1 MEELKLSNE
10 GRHETAA
17 RLRESR
23 EFVSSLP
30 KTTLTQNALDT
41 FEHILMLLDYEHG
54 NLFDY
59 IADLIDRPT
68 CRNVSGC
75 QDVFECS
82 ECRCRAEL
90 VTEVCNEYGEPFHV
104 PLMPSFCP
112 NCGAEVVSDE
122 D

>member
-1 MEELKLSNE
+1 MIDEKH
-10 GRHETAA
+10 RHEIAEAMRRCDHKAFRWPIGLAA
-17 RLRESR
+17 AIAQASDGGQDLLRE
-23 EFVSSLP
+23 L
-30 KTTLTQNALDT
+30 
-41 FEHILMLLDYEHG
+41 
-54 NLFDY
+54 
-59 IADLIDRPT
+59 ADLIDRPT
-68 CRNVSGC
+68 CGNVSGC

-112 NCGAEVVSDE
+112 NCGAEVVREVVGDDE

>member
-1 MEELKLSNE
+1 MMTKAMISDSERVADELSRTA
-10 GRHETAA
+10 GRLHE
-17 RLRESR
+17 
-23 EFVSSLP
+23 
-30 KTTLTQNALDT
+30 
-41 FEHILMLLDYEHG
+41 
-54 NLFDY
+54 
-59 IADLIDRPT
+59 IADDAEAGRNDVRIDPSGFHALAYYMESWSLSIDPT

-75 QDVFECS
+75 QNVFECS

-112 NCGAEVVSDE
+112 NCGARVVRGD